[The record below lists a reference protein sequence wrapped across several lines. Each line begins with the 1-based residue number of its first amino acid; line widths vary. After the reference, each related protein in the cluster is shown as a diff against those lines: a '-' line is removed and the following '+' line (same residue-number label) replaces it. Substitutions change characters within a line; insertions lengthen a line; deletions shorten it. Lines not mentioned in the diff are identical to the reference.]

1 MRIAAALVVLVI
13 AAGLALADLGAPSWT
28 AVGRGSVGVEPATD
42 LDLLPAEPGCE
53 DPAKDDDCSPRFVF
67 APGESIVAWA
77 SVRNEGPAPVVLDGV
92 VADWFDRSDL
102 MLYRPVRVIDGGDPV
117 DPAGWTPT
125 ETPWRPVGLS
135 HGEQR
140 MVGIEFRTSTDLSAM
155 CRHYVDGGGVGFGYA
170 PLQWRV
176 AIATHTYEL
185 PLPFFVMAPT
195 SAQCAEGAASGQR

>member
-1 MRIAAALVVLVI
+1 MRTAAALLVLVI

-28 AVGRGSVGVEPATD
+28 AVVPGSFGRGPITD
-42 LDLLPAEPGCE
+42 LERLPAEPDCDDFSE
-53 DPAKDDDCSPRFVF
+53 DDNCWPHYVF
-67 APGESIVAWA
+67 ARDVSIVAWA
-77 SVRNEGPAPVVLDGV
+77 SVRNDGPAPVVLDGV
-92 VADWFDRSDL
+92 VADWFDRPDL
-102 MLYRPVRVIDGGDPV
+102 MLFRPVRVIDGGDPV

-125 ETPWRPVGLS
+125 ETPWQPIGLS
-135 HGEQR
+135 PAEQR

-176 AIATHTYEL
+176 ALVTHIYEL

-195 SAQCAEGAASGQR
+195 SAQCAEAAASGLR